1 MKRVVITGMA
11 LASPLGSTRNS
22 AFESLLKLKNCIVY
36 SKELE
41 QYDRLNTKLS
51 APVKDFIVPE
61 HFTRKVLRTM
71 GRVSVMSVAT
81 AEEALKDAGLLGDDI
96 IINGQ
101 TGVSYG
107 SSSGSLE
114 PLIDFHSMQ
123 VTKEVKSVNSG
134 SYVKMMPQTTSVNLS
149 LYFKTVGRLIPTST
163 ACTSGSMGIGYAYET
178 IKYGL
183 QTVMIA
189 GGAEELHP
197 AQIAVFDTLYA
208 TSQKNSH
215 PELTPAPFDK
225 DRDGLVIGEGAG
237 TLILEEYEHAK
248 KRGAKI
254 YAEIIGFGTNT
265 DGTHI
270 TSPNQETMKNA
281 LLLALKDANISSEQ
295 VDYVNAHGTATIHG
309 DIAESYA
316 TYEVLNRNVP
326 ISSLKSYTGHTL
338 GACGAIEAILSIDM
352 AHKKWFAPTINLNNV
367 DENCAPLG
375 YIKNQGQELEAKIIM
390 SNNFAFGG
398 INTSLIFKI
407 V

>member
-178 IKYGL
+178 IKNGL

-316 TYEVLNRNVP
+316 TYEVFNRNVP

>member
-1 MKRVVITGMA
+1 
-11 LASPLGSTRNS
+11 
-22 AFESLLKLKNCIVY
+22 
-36 SKELE
+36 
-41 QYDRLNTKLS
+41 
-51 APVKDFIVPE
+51 
-61 HFTRKVLRTM
+61 
-71 GRVSVMSVAT
+71 
-81 AEEALKDAGLLGDDI
+81 
-96 IINGQ
+96 
-101 TGVSYG
+101 
-107 SSSGSLE
+107 
-114 PLIDFHSMQ
+114 
-123 VTKEVKSVNSG
+123 
-134 SYVKMMPQTTSVNLS
+134 MMPQTTSVNLS

-163 ACTSGSMGIGYAYET
+163 ACTSGSMGIGYAYEA

-316 TYEVLNRNVP
+316 TYEVFNRNVP

>member
-41 QYDRLNTKLS
+41 QYDRLNTRLS

-163 ACTSGSMGIGYAYET
+163 ACTSGSMGIGYAYEA

-183 QTVMIA
+183 QKVMIA

-316 TYEVLNRNVP
+316 TYEVFNRNVP

-375 YIKNQGQELEAKIIM
+375 YIKNHGQELEAKIIM